1 MSYVDGFLLPVPRKN
16 LEAYRELATKACA
29 IWKEYGAIDYRE
41 YVAEDVKPG
50 EVTSFPQS
58 VKLEDDEVVIF
69 SWIEYRSR
77 AHRDEVNEKVMKDP
91 RIKAMGPPN
100 PMPFDAQRM
109 MWGGFSELV
118 RS

>member
-16 LEAYRELATKACA
+16 LEAYREMARKSGAV
-29 IWKEYGAIDYRE
+29 WKEHGALDYRE

-50 EVTSFPQS
+50 KVTSFPQS
-58 VKLEDDEVVIF
+58 VKLEDDEVVVF

-91 RIKAMGPPN
+91 RIQAMGPPN
-100 PMPFDAQRM
+100 PMPFDGMRM
-109 MWGGFSELV
+109 IWGGFSELV
-118 RS
+118 RT